1 LDAIAHEEKLFKDF
15 DHSSLKPF
23 DNPLKLNSIFDNNVA
38 INKTTVN
45 ILRSKQ
51 PSMGVSAYSLKIKRN
66 RLTSEEN
73 NERVVQRRYDYWDF

>member
-1 LDAIAHEEKLFKDF
+1 MDAHEEKIFKDF
-15 DHSSLKPF
+15 DNSPLKPF

-38 INKTTVN
+38 TNKTTVN

-66 RLTSEEN
+66 RLTSDEN
-73 NERVVQRRYDYWDF
+73 NECFVQRRYEYCNF

>member
-1 LDAIAHEEKLFKDF
+1 MDAHEEKIFKDF
-15 DHSSLKPF
+15 DNSPLKPF

-38 INKTTVN
+38 TNKTTVN

-66 RLTSEEN
+66 RLTSDEN
-73 NERVVQRRYDYWDF
+73 NERFVQRRYEYCNF

>member
-1 LDAIAHEEKLFKDF
+1 LDAHEEKIFKDF
-15 DHSSLKPF
+15 DNSPLKPF

-38 INKTTVN
+38 TNKTTVN

-66 RLTSEEN
+66 RLTSDEN
-73 NERVVQRRYDYWDF
+73 NERFVQRRYEYCNF